1 MRRAWPILVVWS
13 ISLVFA
19 LQTGRDLAYN
29 VFYLLSAVIALSYL
43 WAWANVNWVRLSRYT
58 RTRRSQVGKTADEQ
72 LEVRNLSR
80 LPKLWLEVRDYS
92 DLPGHHASQV
102 VTSLMANRKR
112 RWSVRTICQLRGR
125 FTLGPMSIASGD
137 PLGLFRIERTITA
150 TAPFIVYP
158 ATIDLPAFS
167 PQEGQLTGGEAMQ
180 RRTHHITTNVSGVR
194 DYEPGDSFNRIHWRS
209 TARTGRLIVKEFEL
223 DPSADIWLFLDMDG
237 EMHFSAARS
246 ELSQPRRL
254 TPEAY
259 WTAEK
264 PSFQIFPTTEEYG
277 VTVTA
282 SLAKH
287 FLARNRA
294 VGLIS
299 YARQREVV
307 QADRGE
313 RQLTK
318 ILETLA
324 VIRADGRVAFSQVLE
339 AEGRYLSRHS
349 TIIAVTASPDQDWV
363 RSLRELGRR
372 GLRSVAIVVA
382 ADTFGRTK
390 PPDAVLAELI
400 ASGIPPY
407 LVRRGDTLEA
417 ALSRQ
422 AIMGEAS
429 APARPVPTSVPQAT
443 GERPPPV
450 VEPNGR
456 EL

>member
-1 MRRAWPILVVWS
+1 LRRAWPLLGVWAL
-13 ISLVFA
+13 SLVFA

-29 VFYLLSAVIALSYL
+29 VFYLLSAVIVLSYL

-92 DLPGHHASQV
+92 DLPGHHVSQV
-102 VTSLMANRKR
+102 VTSLMGHRKR
-112 RWSVRTICQLRGR
+112 RWSVRTICQQRGR
-125 FTLGPMSIASGD
+125 FTLGPMTIASGD
-137 PLGLFRIERTITA
+137 PLGLFRIERAITA

-167 PQEGQLTGGEAMQ
+167 PQESQLTGGEAMQ

-223 DPSADIWLFLDMDG
+223 DPSADLWLFLDMDR
-237 EMHFSAARS
+237 EMHFSAPRD
-246 ELSQPRRL
+246 ELSPSHRFR
-254 TPEAY
+254 PEAY
-259 WTAEK
+259 WSTGK
-264 PSFQIFPTTEEYG
+264 PSFQIVPTTEEYA
-277 VTVTA
+277 VTVAA

-294 VGLIS
+294 VGLIA

-307 QADRGE
+307 QAERGE

-324 VIRADGRVAFSQVLE
+324 VIRADGGVPFSQVLE

-349 TIIAVTASPDQDWV
+349 TIVAITASPDQDWV

-372 GLRSVAIVVA
+372 GLRSVAVVIA

-390 PPDAVLAELI
+390 PPDAVLAELMV
-400 ASGIPPY
+400 SGIPPY
-407 LVRRGDTLEA
+407 LVRRDEALET

-422 AIMGEAS
+422 ATIGEM
-429 APARPVPTSVPQAT
+429 APATTPSRPSSAN
-443 GERPPPV
+443 RPPAAT

-456 EL
+456 QP